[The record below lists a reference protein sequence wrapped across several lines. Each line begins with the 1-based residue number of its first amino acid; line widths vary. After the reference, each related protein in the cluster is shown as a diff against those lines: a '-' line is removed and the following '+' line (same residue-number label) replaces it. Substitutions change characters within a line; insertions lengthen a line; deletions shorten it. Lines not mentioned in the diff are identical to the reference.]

1 MSAGITSSSNP
12 VVQAIVGGTAPAQAR
27 SMAARG
33 LLPLAA
39 EDLLEVLVHLRA
51 DADAEIARSAEET
64 LAEQTRDTLRDAAA
78 AAETVSPRVLDYLA
92 RRADAG
98 REVHEPI
105 ALNARTPD
113 ESIVALA
120 AATADGPLLELIST
134 NQQRLI
140 RARGIIDAVL
150 SNPARTP
157 EAERRVRETQRE
169 FFEKEFGVQQVA
181 EEMRARGMGAAAEF
195 VEAAES
201 VAVAGAA
208 LSIEDAWLL
217 AGHIEVSDADIDDSW
232 LPSELVEEL
241 LVETDEQRAG
251 NIERVIAE
259 AEAEVGDVAPE
270 RVSLIRRIMLM
281 SVKDR
286 IKLAMKGDREAR
298 GILIRDGNKIVSTAV
313 VHNPRIT
320 DKEVESISAMRT
332 ISEDVLRTIAMNRA
346 WARIYPVIHNLARN
360 PRTPLP
366 TALGI
371 LPRLQNR
378 DLQSLAQNR
387 NVPDGVRRQ
396 AQRLIQTRAGH

>member
-1 MSAGITSSSNP
+1 MSADVTSSSNP
-12 VVQAIVGGTAPAQAR
+12 IVQAIVGGAAPQQAR

-39 EDLLEVLVHLRA
+39 EDMLEVLVHLRA
-51 DADAEIARSAEET
+51 DADEEIARAAEET
-64 LAEQTRDTLRDAAA
+64 LAEQTKETLREAVAADS
-78 AAETVSPRVLDYLA
+78 VSPRVLDYLA
-92 RRADAG
+92 RLPAAG
-98 REVHEPI
+98 REVHEPV
-105 ALNARTPD
+105 ALSPRTPD
-113 ESIVALA
+113 DAIAALA
-120 AATADGPLLELIST
+120 AATTDGSLLELISI

-140 RARGIIDAVL
+140 RARAIIDAVL

-157 EAERRVRETQRE
+157 EAERRVMETRRE

-259 AEAEVGDVAPE
+259 AEAEVGDMAPE

-320 DKEVESISAMRT
+320 DKEVESIAAMRT
-332 ISEDVLRTIAMNRA
+332 VSEDVLRTIALNRA
-346 WARIYPVIHNLARN
+346 WARIYPVVHNLARN

-371 LPRLQNR
+371 LPRLQAR
-378 DLQSLAQNR
+378 DLQSLSQNR

-396 AQRLIQTRAGH
+396 AQRLMQTRAGR

>member
-1 MSAGITSSSNP
+1 MSAENTSSSNP
-12 VVQAIVGGTAPAQAR
+12 VVRAIVGGAAPAQAR

-51 DADAEIARSAEET
+51 DEDSQIAGSAEET
-64 LAEQTRDTLRDAAA
+64 LAEQTQGTLREAV
-78 AAETVSPRVLDYLA
+78 AAETISPRVLDYLA
-92 RRADAG
+92 RRPDAG
-98 REVHEPI
+98 REVHEPVV
-105 ALNARTPD
+105 LNARTPD
-113 ESIVALA
+113 EAIVALA
-120 AATADGPLLELIST
+120 AATGDGSLLELIST

-140 RARGIIDAVL
+140 RARAVIDAVL
-150 SNPARTP
+150 ANPARTP
-157 EAERRVRETQRE
+157 EAERRVRETRRE

-195 VEAAES
+195 VEAAGS
-201 VAVAGAA
+201 VAGAGA
-208 LSIEDAWLL
+208 VLSVEDAWLL
-217 AGHIEVSDADIDDSW
+217 AEHIEVSDAEIDDSW
-232 LPSELVEEL
+232 LPSELIEEMAA
-241 LVETDEQRAG
+241 ETEEQRAS

-259 AEAEVGDVAPE
+259 AEAEAGDVAPE

-281 SVKDR
+281 TVKDR

-320 DKEVESISAMRT
+320 DKEVEAIAAMRT
-332 ISEDVLRTIAMNRA
+332 AAEDVLRAIALNRA

-366 TALGI
+366 TALGL
-371 LPRLQNR
+371 LPRLQGR
-378 DLQSLAQNR
+378 DLTTLAQNR